1 MHFQLTRCGLS
12 DDFQD
17 SDAKILRTL
26 TTNQLKTLT
35 IRGGELALIEDRVD
49 DSNTEADRSP
59 DEEEGLPNFMT
70 MTPEER

>member
-1 MHFQLTRCGLS
+1 MHSQLTRCGLS

-35 IRGGELALIEDRVD
+35 IRGGGI
-49 DSNTEADRSP
+49 
-59 DEEEGLPNFMT
+59 GLD
-70 MTPEER
+70 